1 MQKIYCYKSIKLLW
15 RIMNYE
21 ILVRLELLVLTDA
34 LFVFYCIFYI
44 VVLR

>member
-1 MQKIYCYKSIKLLW
+1 MQKIYYYKSTKLLW

-34 LFVFYCIFYI
+34 LFVIYCIFYI
-44 VVLR
+44 VVLH